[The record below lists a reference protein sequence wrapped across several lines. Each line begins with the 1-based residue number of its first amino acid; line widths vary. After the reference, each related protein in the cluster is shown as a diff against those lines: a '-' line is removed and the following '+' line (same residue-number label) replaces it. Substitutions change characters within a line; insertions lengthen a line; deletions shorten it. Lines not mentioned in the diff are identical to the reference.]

1 MLIYHTISHVEN
13 PTMSFNNFAKA
24 ALDCPWLDNQHR
36 PTIEGIFKVA
46 RSKSERSLSM
56 PAGKKGAYV
65 EPEYYEEVV
74 NQTVYQGF
82 RSRRDKTE
90 YIRWMCI
97 PYFFVR
103 DSLAPASTKKTD
115 TDLSDM
121 DGPSFPLSPMTTGY
135 VLDCKWFQVAQLW
148 VLIVGESKRPL
159 RPLLHP
165 ANLQICS

>member
-1 MLIYHTISHVEN
+1 
-13 PTMSFNNFAKA
+13 MSFNNFTKV

-36 PTIEGIFKVA
+36 PIIEDIFKVA
-46 RSKSERSLSM
+46 RGKSERSLSM

-65 EPEYYEEVV
+65 EPEYYEQIV

-97 PYFFVR
+97 PYFYVR
-103 DSLAPASTKKTD
+103 DTTAPASTKKTG
-115 TDLSDM
+115 TGLSEL
-121 DGPSFPLSPMTTGY
+121 DGPSFPLAPMNTGY

-148 VLIVGESKRPL
+148 VLVVGESKCLLPCRPSTD
-159 RPLLHP
+159 R
-165 ANLQICS
+165 QICS

>member
-1 MLIYHTISHVEN
+1 
-13 PTMSFNNFAKA
+13 MSFNNFTKA
-24 ALDCPWLDNQHR
+24 TLDCPWLDDQHR

-46 RSKSERSLSM
+46 RSKSERSLNM

-65 EPEYYEEVV
+65 EPEYYEKVD

-90 YIRWMCI
+90 YVRWMCI

-115 TDLSDM
+115 TDLSDA
-121 DGPSFPLSPMTTGY
+121 DGPSFPLSPMGTGY

-148 VLIVGESKRPL
+148 VLIVGESEYPCC
-159 RPLLHP
+159 LLLCP
-165 ANLQICS
+165 ADLQICS